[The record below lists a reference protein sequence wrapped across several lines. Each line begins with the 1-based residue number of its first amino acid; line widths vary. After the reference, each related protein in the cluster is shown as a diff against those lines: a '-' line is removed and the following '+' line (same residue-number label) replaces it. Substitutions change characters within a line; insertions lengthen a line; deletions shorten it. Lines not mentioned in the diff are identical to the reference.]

1 MKSNNNLFT
10 AHEQWANRPADQRF
24 QTLDA
29 LAQAVEARRNRS
41 FAFNEVI
48 GDLDVK
54 VICDNAS
61 GQSVDRLVIN
71 GKRAPME
78 FTNWSF
84 GQTCG
89 LAKASAS
96 YLRTLPM
103 DLTAKCLD
111 YSIKKAQREGMKV
124 MAIRGEDGVTNT
136 LQAMTSETYGRIW
149 DADVVAAAKRIVD
162 RSGGR
167 FFNPHAYKVAGKL
180 GGETEPAGLYAG
192 DRDVFIFMID
202 GGSRVD
208 VRGGNGRDQLH
219 RGFFMQNSEVGSK
232 TFTLTTFLHRE
243 TCGNHIVWGAQDVT
257 KLIVRH
263 TSGAPNR
270 FDREAMPA
278 LLDYVN
284 ASTKP
289 VEDAITKA
297 REIKLITL
305 MNCDK
310 LDDAFVAGFA
320 KRFSFTKGEVRDA
333 IETDRREEGDCA
345 SLWDITNGFTACAR
359 EYEFADARIE
369 LENRA
374 GKWLELAKN

>member
-1 MKSNNNLFT
+1 MT
-10 AHEQWANRPADQRF
+10 AHREWATRPADQRF

-29 LAQAVEARRNRS
+29 LAANVEARRNRC

-54 VICDNAS
+54 VLSDSSS
-61 GQSVDRLVIN
+61 GTAVDRLVVN

-78 FTNWSF
+78 FSHWSF

-96 YLRTLPM
+96 YLRTLPV

-111 YSIKKAQREGMKV
+111 YSIKHAQREGMKV
-124 MAIRGEDGVTNT
+124 MAIRSEDGQTNT
-136 LQAMTSETYGRIW
+136 LQAMTSQTYGRIW
-149 DADVVAAAKRIVD
+149 DADVVGAAKRIVE

-167 FFNPHAYKVAGKL
+167 FFNPKAYVKGKF
-180 GGETEPAGLYAG
+180 GGATEPSGLYAS

-202 GGSRVD
+202 GGSLLD
-208 VRGGNGRDQLH
+208 VTGGNGRDQLH
-219 RGFFMQNSEVGSK
+219 RGFFLQNSEVGAR
-232 TFTLTTFLHRE
+232 TFTLTTFLHRA

-263 TSGAPNR
+263 TSGAPGR

-284 ASTKP
+284 ASTQP
-289 VEDAITKA
+289 VEDAIRRC
-297 REIKLITL
+297 RETSLIKLLNVEKI
-305 MNCDK
+305 
-310 LDDAFVAGFA
+310 DDNFVAGFA
-320 KRFSFTKGEVRDA
+320 KRFNFTKGEVRDA
-333 IETDRREEGDCA
+333 IEAARREEGDCA

-359 EYEFADARIE
+359 EYEFADARID

-374 GKWLELAKN
+374 GKLLDLSKN